1 MKKFM
6 SMLLAVCL
14 TLCLA
19 ACGGAD
25 AEETDAPDEPTA
37 SPETT
42 QQADPQE
49 KSTPEAQEESGL
61 IQFAVR
67 EDANGNPILR
77 VQFTMTN
84 QSGYDLTYMTDCHE
98 TVTQGS
104 EQLEMVSSKDLPD
117 GVWNETGEDLS
128 ATPMTVVADGE
139 SLDVYLF
146 YALKDTQTPI
156 TVEIDG
162 SFLYDDLE
170 DHIFTAT
177 YNFQ

>member
-1 MKKFM
+1 M
-6 SMLLAVCL
+6 
-14 TLCLA
+14 
-19 ACGGAD
+19 GRD
-25 AEETDAPDEPTA
+25 D
-37 SPETT
+37 
-42 QQADPQE
+42 
-49 KSTPEAQEESGL
+49 
-61 IQFAVR
+61 
-67 EDANGNPILR
+67 
-77 VQFTMTN
+77 
-84 QSGYDLTYMTDCHE
+84 
-98 TVTQGS
+98 
-104 EQLEMVSSKDLPD
+104 DLPD

-146 YALKDTQTPI
+146 YALKDTQTPV